1 MYKHKLTQWST
12 RYLYVLLLVFVLT
25 VTVKNTRIPFETQ
38 VKPRAKPRANFAQL
52 AATHWPFAGTSW
64 LSALLALKNTRLPFE
79 THVKPRA
86 EPRAALES
94 RKSLARYY
102 WPDSNSF
109 YIVISET
116 THSWGK
122 WLILAGGECFRICLP
137 YHEILRFHSITELR
151 PFKVKKVDAKFC
163 TFSHSCVLFLP

>member
-1 MYKHKLTQWST
+1 MIYSLFICNTISICPDSDSEKHAYTFWNASETPSQTPSQLRST
-12 RYLYVLLLVFVLT
+12 SWV
-25 VTVKNTRIPFETQ
+25 
-38 VKPRAKPRANFAQL
+38 

-94 RKSLARYY
+94 RKSLARYC

-137 YHEILRFHSITELR
+137 YHEILRFNFFTELR